1 MREQPLIAPLECTSC
16 AAHEPVLGTSF
27 RAGTMVQLYLLA
39 ALSLRVEIAMPSRP
53 RSECTYRFE

>member
-27 RAGTMVQLYLLA
+27 RAGTCYLLA